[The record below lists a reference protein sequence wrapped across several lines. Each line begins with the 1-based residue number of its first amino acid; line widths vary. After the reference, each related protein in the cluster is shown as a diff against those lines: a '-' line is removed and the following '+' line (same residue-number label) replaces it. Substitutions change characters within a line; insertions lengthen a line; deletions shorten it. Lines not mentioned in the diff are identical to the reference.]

1 MDDEETFLDGLA
13 GDLGILDRFAL
24 RRLGAMAF
32 DLSLVDR
39 FHHGLP
45 LMVSGTPATTRT
57 TRASRA
63 AIRWLS
69 WPCRSRNRRPRALS
83 GTMPKPTSLATS
95 TSGAAAFANA
105 ASRASI
111 CDSNSPPASH

>member
-13 GDLGILDRFAL
+13 GDLGILHRFAL

-57 TRASRA
+57 TRSARA
-63 AIRWLS
+63 AICWLS
-69 WPCRSRNRRPRALS
+69 WPCRSRNRRPRPFS
-83 GTMPKPTSLATS
+83 GTIPKPTSLPTS
-95 TSGAAAFANA
+95 PSAAPASANA
-105 ASRASI
+105 A
-111 CDSNSPPASH
+111 